1 MGAVLCDK
9 ALHFFGYKV
18 MDPGENRNLVC
29 LRKVMTVGW
38 CKWQLTEVS
47 DLGSHGLKGQ
57 QHLAQGKRSGTLGI
71 VCWSSHAL

>member
-1 MGAVLCDK
+1 MPQKGDDGRV
-9 ALHFFGYKV
+9 V
-18 MDPGENRNLVC
+18 
-29 LRKVMTVGW
+29 
-38 CKWQLTEVS
+38 KWQLTEVS